1 MNIITV
7 ESANAM
13 IFHFLQEITK
23 EKELEPKLDPKK
35 DDFALVLPLK
45 NDQAIMWLVGWEDGE
60 RDFEVNVTND
70 FDPNKLKQEKVILMP
85 RLKETGLEIYDDFE

>member
-45 NDQAIMWLVGWEDGE
+45 MIK
-60 RDFEVNVTND
+60 RSC
-70 FDPNKLKQEKVILMP
+70 
-85 RLKETGLEIYDDFE
+85 GL

>member
-1 MNIITV
+1 MNTITV

-13 IFHFLQEITK
+13 IFRFLQKITK
-23 EKELEPKLDPKK
+23 EKELEPKLDLKK

-45 NDQAIMWLVGWEDGE
+45 NDQAIMWLVDWKDGE

>member
-35 DDFALVLPLK
+35 DDF
-45 NDQAIMWLVGWEDGE
+45 
-60 RDFEVNVTND
+60 
-70 FDPNKLKQEKVILMP
+70 DPNKLKQEKVILMP
-85 RLKETGLEIYDDFE
+85 RLKETGLDIYDDFEK

>member
-23 EKELEPKLDPKK
+23 EKELEPKLDPQK
-35 DDFALVLPLK
+35 DDFAVVLPLK
-45 NDQAIMWLVGWEDGE
+45 NDQAIMWLVGWKDGE
-60 RDFEVNVTND
+60 RDFEVNTTND

-85 RLKETGLEIYDDFE
+85 RLK